1 VALTQTFSAIDGED
15 PPRTPADVLAR
26 LAEAEDTL
34 RAIGAG
40 EVDGLVVSD
49 GESGQRVF
57 TLSTADRPYRMFV
70 ESMRDGAATLS
81 AEGIILYANRRLAAM
96 LSCSP
101 ERVVGSPLASFLGAG
116 VTLGLEEIRGPGG
129 CGATLELELVDANG
143 SNIPVHVG
151 MSPLEVDGD
160 HLVCLTFTDLSAQK
174 AQDLEIARLGRAQAE
189 RMAELQVA
197 QTALTRQ
204 ATHDEL
210 TGLPNRAV
218 LVDRIDQALSHARR
232 SGRCTAVLFI
242 DLDRF
247 KQVNDTHGHAAGDN
261 VLQEVASK
269 LATAVRPMDTVARIG
284 GDEFVVLVTD
294 IASLLHAVDLST
306 RLLTEVCRRPEES
319 DNGERVSA
327 SIGIA
332 VSTFGRGSAEAML
345 TEADTAMY
353 QAKSGGG
360 ARAEVF
366 DEALGRVVQQ
376 RSVARRMLQSAL
388 DEGRVVVHYQPI
400 IGLRTGT
407 VAGFEALARING
419 HDDVL
424 VPPGV
429 FIPVAEDSG
438 LVVPLGAEVLEMA
451 CLQAKHWQPARPDD
465 SGLTV
470 AVNVSARQLQA
481 GDLSALVRKTL
492 ERTGLDPSCLH
503 LEITETAIIDL
514 HPGVVEQLTRI
525 GELGVQIG
533 LDDFG
538 TGYASLTHLRRLPL
552 TFVKIDRSFV
562 DGLGADEEDD
572 RIVSAV
578 VDLAGN
584 LGLRSIAEGVE
595 TADQLARLRAL
606 GCDQAQGFLFARP
619 LPPDDVS
626 VAIAHSTW

>member
-1 VALTQTFSAIDGED
+1 
-15 PPRTPADVLAR
+15 
-26 LAEAEDTL
+26 
-34 RAIGAG
+34 
-40 EVDGLVVSD
+40 
-49 GESGQRVF
+49 
-57 TLSTADRPYRMFV
+57 
-70 ESMRDGAATLS
+70 
-81 AEGIILYANRRLAAM
+81 
-96 LSCSP
+96 
-101 ERVVGSPLASFLGAG
+101 
-116 VTLGLEEIRGPGG
+116 
-129 CGATLELELVDANG
+129 
-143 SNIPVHVG
+143 
-151 MSPLEVDGD
+151 
-160 HLVCLTFTDLSAQK
+160 
-174 AQDLEIARLGRAQAE
+174 
-189 RMAELQVA
+189 
-197 QTALTRQ
+197 
-204 ATHDEL
+204 
-210 TGLPNRAV
+210 
-218 LVDRIDQALSHARR
+218 
-232 SGRCTAVLFI
+232 
-242 DLDRF
+242 
-247 KQVNDTHGHAAGDN
+247 
-261 VLQEVASK
+261 
-269 LATAVRPMDTVARIG
+269 
-284 GDEFVVLVTD
+284 
-294 IASLLHAVDLST
+294 
-306 RLLTEVCRRPEES
+306 
-319 DNGERVSA
+319 
-327 SIGIA
+327 
-332 VSTFGRGSAEAML
+332 
-345 TEADTAMY
+345 
-353 QAKSGGG
+353 
-360 ARAEVF
+360 
-366 DEALGRVVQQ
+366 
-376 RSVARRMLQSAL
+376 MLQSAL

-626 VAIAHSTW
+626 VAIAHATW